1 MLAARRSWLSITP
14 EPERELP
21 AAVAVLIAGHGVP
34 VDAVRQERLRLQKV
48 VLRGGLRGWITYLRS
63 VIGLVELRTGT
74 TDPEVLRAR
83 SRARAVLVNHHNLL
97 LGLPGAG
104 ASLTVHDRARLAE
117 LADPEED
124 RP

>member
-21 AAVAVLIAGHGVP
+21 AAVAVLIAGHGVG
-34 VDAVRQERLRLQKV
+34 VDAVRRERLRLEAV
-48 VLRGGLRGWITYLRS
+48 VLRRGLRGWITYLRS

-104 ASLTVHDRARLAE
+104 ASLTIHDRARLAE

>member
-21 AAVAVLIAGHGVP
+21 AAVAVLIAGHGVG
-34 VDAVRQERLRLQKV
+34 VDAVGRERLRLETV
-48 VLRGGLRGWITYLRS
+48 VLRRGLRGWITYLRS
-63 VIGLVELRTGT
+63 VIGLLELRTGA
-74 TDPEVLRAR
+74 TDPEVVRAR
-83 SRARAVLVNHHNLL
+83 RRARAVLVNHHNLL